1 MKDAFRMAHRPKDDD
16 GYYYGHAIGQT
27 RYMHYSESPLTNS
40 VIPNALDMS
49 IFESVTSSGG
59 YVDMV
64 FADAQKIL
72 VKKIKEGD
80 NITVNKVLSVEEVGS
95 SRNNQIGGV
104 FDYNGGST
112 VDVIKLENNQDLRF
126 ILESSIPKTNTDTTS
141 RLDPLFDA
149 FTVNVDNVL
158 YHIVPDKISNV
169 SSNSQEFAVR
179 LWRKETDTEYNT
191 TTLTSGSVPN
201 FNTEGFRRTYSFLA
215 DNIMSNI
222 EIDTLV
228 SNYDLDYDG
237 ASAQPTNRNITNFE
251 NLFETAGASL
261 DIGDT
266 SIEESYLSRI

>member
-1 MKDAFRMAHRPKDDD
+1 M
-16 GYYYGHAIGQT
+16 I
-27 RYMHYSESPLTNS
+27 
-40 VIPNALDMS
+40 

-59 YVDMV
+59 YVDMF

-126 ILESSIPKTNTDTTS
+126 ILESSIPRTNTDTTS

-201 FNTEGFRRTYSFLA
+201 FNTEGFRRKYSF
-215 DNIMSNI
+215 IR
-222 EIDTLV
+222 
-228 SNYDLDYDG
+228 
-237 ASAQPTNRNITNFE
+237 Q
-251 NLFETAGASL
+251 
-261 DIGDT
+261 
-266 SIEESYLSRI
+266 SIRKQR